1 MNDRDAVT
9 RRSGRRLGVCG
20 LLWAAA
26 WARAA
31 TERKTIVGSELADI
45 LDAAAGGSYPPP
57 DGGITVVPQ
66 PSHRDA
72 GVIAFTAHSV
82 VFTDEDPRWVRAL
95 RATLDCDS
103 LAATMHPRFLGAL
116 LDRTGRSMDTID
128 LLTVASPLVGAPPLR
143 LTELV
148 DADHAR
154 VARARRCRDDVRVW
168 ATDGGVV
175 VLGRGWPVGGRRRSR
190 STRSIATT
198 AWGGHWRGL
207 PGIWYPTGSRS
218 GRSRLPVTR
227 EAYAPFTRRGFIRW
241 EPKRCFAAPRQ
252 STPPAAMP
260 AGCESGST
268 GSWIGWWRQW

>member
-1 MNDRDAVT
+1 M
-9 RRSGRRLGVCG
+9 
-20 LLWAAA
+20 
-26 WARAA
+26 
-31 TERKTIVGSELADI
+31 
-45 LDAAAGGSYPPP
+45 
-57 DGGITVVPQ
+57 VPQ

-175 VLGRGWPVGGRRRSR
+175 VLGRGLAGRWEAAIEVDEEYR
-190 STRSIATT
+190 
-198 AWGGHWRGL
+198 HHGL
-207 PGIWYPTGSRS
+207 GRALARAARYLVPTGSRS

>member
-9 RRSGRRLGVCG
+9 RRGGRRLGVCG

-26 WARAA
+26 RARAA

-95 RATLDCDS
+95 PATLDCDS

-175 VLGRGWPVGGRRRSR
+175 VLGRGLAGRWEAAIEVDEEYRHHGLGRALARAARYLVPDGQPVWSQQAVGNARSIRAFHAAGFHPVGAEALLRGTEAIHATGGYAGR
-190 STRSIATT
+190 
-198 AWGGHWRGL
+198 
-207 PGIWYPTGSRS
+207 
-218 GRSRLPVTR
+218 V
-227 EAYAPFTRRGFIRW
+227 
-241 EPKRCFAAPRQ
+241 
-252 STPPAAMP
+252 
-260 AGCESGST
+260 
-268 GSWIGWWRQW
+268 